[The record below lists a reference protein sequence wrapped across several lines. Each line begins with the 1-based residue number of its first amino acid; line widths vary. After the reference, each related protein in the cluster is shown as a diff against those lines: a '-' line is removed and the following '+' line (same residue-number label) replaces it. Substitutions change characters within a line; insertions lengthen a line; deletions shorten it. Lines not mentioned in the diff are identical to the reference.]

1 MLIPTPL
8 ATYLP
13 GITAL
18 HVSDDLPPCELQV
31 AWRIAP
37 GENAETVGAFVTC
50 ATSVLS
56 SSRPGA
62 REH

>member
-1 MLIPTPL
+1 MLIPAPL

-13 GITAL
+13 GVAVL
-18 HVSDDLPPCELQV
+18 QVSDALPRCELQL

-37 GENAETVGAFVTC
+37 GENAEAVGAFVTC
-50 ATSVLS
+50 ATSALS
-56 SSRPGA
+56 SSRPSA